1 MVAAFGGEGIGDING
16 SRFGIRFDVFS
27 EFCLQCFGV
36 ELVHLCEVLHG
47 AFDGIHGEEVARF
60 GSEFASDD
68 VFIDAVISGDAHVV
82 EGGLSSFVDSNFEVD
97 GVVVD
102 VDFDR
107 IHAGEDVAVVVVE
120 VCHGV
125 IFVAESFVEE
135 VHVIDVSLLHFQ
147 DSFHEVRRIDR
158 VADPGDVSE
167 VVFFSLIVV
176 EIDVHVFFIDVD
188 DAVCDEECIAE
199 APSVKFFDG
208 AGFVFLKF
216 FGNVFFG
223 AEEVVEFVFSCLL
236 HRFLHLDSFLF
247 VVESC
252 DVNAVDF
259 DFLVFVDVD
268 VHDDFVVSGDV
279 FALHDF
285 NFAVVKSFVFKVFFD
300 VVFRAVDDVCV
311 DLASGLESNHFFA
324 VFSFAFFDAFVVDG

>member
-1 MVAAFGGEGIGDING
+1 MVRSFSSEPGFEEGEGVVLIVRAVCLDLQLHGLSVSLRDESGAFVSFSEEVLHGEVGEFESDASDDACLSPSGREFDLVAAFGGERIGDING

-135 VHVIDVSLLHFQ
+135 IHVIDISLLHFQ

-167 VVFFSLIVV
+167 VVFF
-176 EIDVHVFFIDVD
+176 F
-188 DAVCDEECIAE
+188 
-199 APSVKFFDG
+199 
-208 AGFVFLKF
+208 
-216 FGNVFFG
+216 
-223 AEEVVEFVFSCLL
+223 
-236 HRFLHLDSFLF
+236 LDS
-247 VVESC
+247 
-252 DVNAVDF
+252 
-259 DFLVFVDVD
+259 
-268 VHDDFVVSGDV
+268 SGDRCPRV
-279 FALHDF
+279 FH
-285 NFAVVKSFVFKVFFD
+285 
-300 VVFRAVDDVCV
+300 RC
-311 DLASGLESNHFFA
+311 
-324 VFSFAFFDAFVVDG
+324 